1 MKEQI
6 EKIINEE
13 VGPLLASHGGSVELV
28 NVTEENM
35 VQVKLAG
42 ACGGCPGAAATLKNV
57 VEQAIRAKVPDIA
70 GVEAV

>member
-6 EKIINEE
+6 EKVINEE

-28 NVTEENM
+28 NITEDNM